1 MVKKKTAILI
11 PDAENYLLIHVLNCL
26 AQIDT
31 VTIYAMTVKHNW
43 ATYSRH
49 IKKNTVFSEASNGL
63 KRIESINAELL
74 KHDIDIIM
82 PIHDACIKDL
92 IIYREHLINHEKI
105 IVLPSYDVYKI
116 VTNKGKFSAH
126 LETYGIPA
134 PKSGV
139 LKTESLQEYKRFG
152 LSFPFIIKPASNS
165 HGGLGVVL
173 IDSEMALQSYRDTYR
188 EFDEFVVQEYIEGD
202 DWGCSVLCV
211 AGELK
216 AYSLQRTTIHEK
228 KPFSPAIGV
237 ELVHDTRPLE
247 MVKQLLRSL
256 SWNGVA
262 HIDMR
267 YNLATN
273 SFVIIEMNARYWASI
288 EASMVGGINFPY
300 LHLLVSMGKDF
311 PLPTYR
317 SIEYLKLKG
326 VLYRLK
332 KDRWSVFDFRFLRS
346 NTELGAVCRDVMP
359 SLFRMFSSI
368 KKQLKG

>member
-1 MVKKKTAILI
+1 MLKTKTSILI

-31 VTIYAMTVKHNW
+31 VTIYAMTVEHSW

-49 IKKNTVFSEASNGL
+49 IEKNTVFSEASTGL
-63 KRIESINAELL
+63 KRIENINVELL
-74 KHDIDIIM
+74 ERDIDIIM
-82 PIHDACIKDL
+82 PIHDDCIKDL
-92 IIYREHLINHEKI
+92 IVYREHLTNHEKI

-116 VTNKGKFSAH
+116 VTNKGRFSAH
-126 LETYGIPA
+126 LETHGIPA

-139 LKTESLQEYKRFG
+139 LKRESFQMYTQFG
-152 LSFPFIIKPASNS
+152 FDFPFIIKPASNS

-173 IDSEMALQSYRDTYR
+173 VDSEMTLQKYMDTYP

-202 DWGCSVLCV
+202 DWGCSVLCK
-211 AGELK
+211 GGKIK

-228 KPFSPAIGV
+228 KRFSPAIGV

-247 MVKQLLRSL
+247 MIAQLLHSL
-256 SWNGVA
+256 KWDGVA

-267 YNLATN
+267 YNIATK

-300 LHLLVSMGKDF
+300 LHLLVSLGRDF

-317 SIEYLKLKG
+317 SMEYLKLKG

-332 KDRWSVFDFRFLRS
+332 KNGRVLFNFKFLKS
-346 NTELGAVCRDVMP
+346 NTELGAVSRDVMP
-359 SLFRMFSSI
+359 SLFRMLASI
-368 KKQLKG
+368 RKQLNG